1 MNNLSFWFVLALL
14 LLAYLT
20 NPNEAHF
27 KEFIRSLS
35 VYQAGYSD
43 DSVLKNVFVNIMAWG
58 NSNLL
63 LNIVSY
69 TDYGLFS
76 ILAASLLPGSLSK
89 DYFLGIFNL
98 WIPLPNRLVS
108 LSESLS
114 NVDIGGTRACNYR
127 GIYLYDKCL
136 CIPSYSSSQGCAR
149 PLKDFV
155 PVAKYTDG
163 FLGTRTYVFRTLLRK
178 ISILEVILSLMVLLY
193 VFWTK
198 LSPSIMWDNT
208 TITSTFNWKS
218 LSALILCHFS
228 HPTGLHLCWS
238 IFSVYWV
245 LVPAY
250 ELFGGETFMKLLLA
264 LIITISFV
272 HVLFIKAGLTRRTLF
287 GLQFLVYG
295 IMFLYHGHAFIRNS
309 KPLNH
314 VNFIQDIEFWRQ
326 FGRNSLLNIITSSF
340 MFSGIDLY
348 AIVLPLIVAYS
359 ALNIMG
365 IK

>member
-1 MNNLSFWFVLALL
+1 MNNLSFWFALALL

-76 ILAASLLPGSLSK
+76 ILVASLLPGSLSK

-114 NVDIGGTRACNYR
+114 NADIGGIRACNYR
-127 GIYLYDKCL
+127 GIYLYDNCL

-155 PVAKYTDG
+155 PVAKYLDG

-178 ISILEVILSLMVLLY
+178 ISILEVILLLMVLLY
-193 VFWTK
+193 VF
-198 LSPSIMWDNT
+198 
-208 TITSTFNWKS
+208 
-218 LSALILCHFS
+218 
-228 HPTGLHLCWS
+228 
-238 IFSVYWV
+238 
-245 LVPAY
+245 
-250 ELFGGETFMKLLLA
+250 
-264 LIITISFV
+264 
-272 HVLFIKAGLTRRTLF
+272 
-287 GLQFLVYG
+287 
-295 IMFLYHGHAFIRNS
+295 
-309 KPLNH
+309 
-314 VNFIQDIEFWRQ
+314 
-326 FGRNSLLNIITSSF
+326 
-340 MFSGIDLY
+340 
-348 AIVLPLIVAYS
+348 
-359 ALNIMG
+359 
-365 IK
+365 